1 MINNIS
7 ILTNLVKVAYS
18 IDSSVLSNVCIYRLT
33 VFEYS
38 IDVVG
43 IAASIMQDALLSKYF
58 IYRLIVVEQLLT
70 LSILLTFQ

>member
-1 MINNIS
+1 MINNIC

-38 IDVVG
+38 VDVVG
-43 IAASIMQDALLSKYF
+43 IAASQMQVVYSIDSFVLSKFF
-58 IYRLIVVEQLLT
+58 IY
-70 LSILLTFQ
+70 